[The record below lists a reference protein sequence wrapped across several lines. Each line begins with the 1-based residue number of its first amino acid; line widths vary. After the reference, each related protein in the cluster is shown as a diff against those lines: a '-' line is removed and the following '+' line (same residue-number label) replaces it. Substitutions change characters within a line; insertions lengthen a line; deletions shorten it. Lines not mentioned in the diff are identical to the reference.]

1 MMCTLIKITQ
11 ELYRST
17 GMEHTGQKDFVVH
30 KMTCLI
36 GAAATLGV
44 VNFLFLQIPSRV
56 HAFFSSDYMTQ

>member
-1 MMCTLIKITQ
+1 MCTLIKITQ

-36 GAAATLGV
+36 GATAILGV
-44 VNFLFLQIPSRV
+44 LIFFLLQIPSRV
-56 HAFFSSDYMTQ
+56 HAFFNSNDTTH